1 MRLSWL
7 TTVLWLGLI
16 ACSKPQRSAVADDPK
31 VKAEVAPTYVLPRD
45 AVVFTLNNDSVAR
58 PWLKDHLFGK
68 FFEDRAEFFVIQG
81 SSSEILGAPVSTI
94 ILYYLDE
101 RHCQSK
107 FILTENI
114 ADKLIARYGTFN
126 LTPLDQNNRDLL
138 ETKNI
143 LIEEDGHKMLNRSF
157 THVELS
163 WKLQDKIIR
172 YRLEARSQD
181 ERFVYTE
188 HIPDYDKIFRTV
200 EKAML

>member
-1 MRLSWL
+1 MRLVWL
-7 TTVLWLGLI
+7 SAIIGLGLI
-16 ACSKPQRSAVADDPK
+16 ACSKPQRSAMADDPK
-31 VKAEVAPTYVLPRD
+31 GRTELTPTYVLPQD
-45 AVVFTLNNDSVAR
+45 AVVFTLNDDSVAR

-81 SSSEILGAPVSTI
+81 SNSEILGAPVSTI

-126 LTPLDQNNRDLL
+126 ITPLDQNNRDLL
-138 ETKNI
+138 AKENI
-143 LIEEDGHKMLNRSF
+143 LVEEAGHKILNRSF

-181 ERFVYTE
+181 EQYVYTE
-188 HIPDYDKIFRTV
+188 RIPDYDKIFRTV